1 MKVNVPVLL
10 GGLFITA
17 ILVAMLGSGFGHDP
31 REVPKALEGRV
42 APTFSLV
49 STDGD
54 PVSLADLRGKPV
66 IINFWSTWC
75 QPCRQEHPLLLMAP
89 SQYPDV
95 VFLGVVYADEP
106 AKVKAYLKSGGQTYP
121 HLIDPG
127 GRVSIDYG
135 VAGVP
140 ETYFVDVNGLVIHK
154 EAGPI
159 WPDLLAEL
167 VPKMRKP

>member
-1 MKVNVPVLL
+1 MKVNVPVLI
-10 GGLFITA
+10 GGLLVTA
-17 ILVAMLGSGFGHDP
+17 VLVLMLASGFGHDP
-31 REVPKALEGRV
+31 RAVPKALEGRV
-42 APTFSLV
+42 APAFSLAT
-49 STDGD
+49 TDGGT
-54 PVSLADLRGKPV
+54 VSLAELRGKPV

-75 QPCRQEHPLLLMAP
+75 QPCRQEHPLLLTAP
-89 SQYPDV
+89 AAFPDV

-106 AKVKAYLKSGGQTYP
+106 AKVRAYLKTGGQAYP

-140 ETYFVDVNGLVIHK
+140 ETYFVDVNGKVVHK

-159 WPDLLAEL
+159 YPELLETL
-167 VPKMRKP
+167 VPRMRKP